1 MSKHSGPN
9 VWHPNRVLSVPQID
23 LSVCS
28 DRKMVSLYVYLRNF
42 TKKSQ
47 FHRAG
52 TQIKNIKMVFLRV
65 PSSAKKKPSRT
76 VLCVSAYLCIF

>member
-1 MSKHSGPN
+1 
-9 VWHPNRVLSVPQID
+9 
-23 LSVCS
+23 
-28 DRKMVSLYVYLRNF
+28 LYVYLRNI

-47 FHRAG
+47 FYRAD

-65 PSSAKKKPSRT
+65 PLSVKENKFKT

>member
-1 MSKHSGPN
+1 M
-9 VWHPNRVLSVPQID
+9 PQID
-23 LSVCS
+23 LSVCA
-28 DRKMVSLYVYLRNF
+28 DINMVNLYVYLRNI

-47 FHRAG
+47 FYRAD

-65 PSSAKKKPSRT
+65 PSSVKENKFKT